1 MLDILH
7 QEHIHISKLMNVLE
21 EQVRLLQENGH
32 ADMRLIVEIAEYSMN
47 YPDLY
52 HHPKE
57 DLIFELLRR
66 KDDEIVPV
74 IDQLISEHKTMAE
87 MAITLSGLL
96 SNSLTRESLELL
108 VEQLQKYIGL
118 IRTHMNVEENIL
130 FPRAKQLLTDDDW
143 AETDAGFTSQG
154 DPFLGDVIQKQY
166 RNIYNSIIN

>member
-7 QEHIHISKLMNVLE
+7 QEHIHISKLMDVLE
-21 EQVRLLQENGH
+21 EQIRLLQENGD
-32 ADMRLIVEIAEYSMN
+32 ADLRLIAEIAEYIMN
-47 YPDLY
+47 YPDIY

-96 SNSLTRESLELL
+96 GNSLTKESPELL
-108 VEQLQKYIGL
+108 VEQLQRYIGL
-118 IRTHMNVEENIL
+118 TRTHMNVEENIL

-154 DPFLGDVIQKQY
+154 DPLLGDVIHKQY